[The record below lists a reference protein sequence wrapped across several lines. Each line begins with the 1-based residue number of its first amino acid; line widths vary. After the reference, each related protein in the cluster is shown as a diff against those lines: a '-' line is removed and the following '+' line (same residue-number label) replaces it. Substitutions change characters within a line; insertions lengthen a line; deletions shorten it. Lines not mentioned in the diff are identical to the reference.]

1 MAPTGPARHF
11 RAHRWEGYRR
21 CSAGCCA
28 LPCRTYIV
36 MGYTVMAC
44 IVVAYTVMTY
54 TVMAYIAGYCA
65 SLCRT
70 YHIDMRMDV
79 RIDMRVDIR
88 TDMRT
93 DIRTDMRIYRR
104 NDISLDAVAAH
115 NFEGSRRGLGERRWL
130 VFFRFFFKRDPP
142 GAASC
147 AGQRVGHRRC
157 PQYFFFCWRRRAG
170 MAAGVGAGCCAPPWS
185 FPSQHIRQPPRTRN
199 TATRVRTGYL

>member
-1 MAPTGPARHF
+1 MF
-11 RAHRWEGYRR
+11 SWML
-21 CSAGCCA
+21 C
-28 LPCRTYIV
+28 I
-36 MGYTVMAC
+36 TVPYLYSNGLHSYGLYSC
-44 IVVAYTVMTY
+44 GLYSYDLYSYGLYSWIF
-54 TVMAYIAGYCA
+54 A
-65 SLCRT
+65 SPCRT

-130 VFFRFFFKRDPP
+130 VFFRFFSSETHRAQHPALDN
-142 GAASC
+142 AS
-147 AGQRVGHRRC
+147 AIADVLST
-157 PQYFFFCWRRRAG
+157 FFCWRRRAG

-185 FPSQHIRQPPRTRN
+185 FPPQHIRQPSVL
-199 TATRVRTGYL
+199 ATRQHESVQVIYRSFMGY